1 MPEAH
6 GITPLKILQRIGS
19 GLEDIGIGL
28 VDGVEPGVLR
38 QPQEDLL
45 HEILRFG
52 RIAQALAEET
62 QQRRIIALRD
72 LVERMLAG
80 RTGFVGMCCASHR
93 CLRRGLIS
101 RSEEHTSELQSLMR
115 NSYAVFC
122 LNKKNQTKQ

>member
-52 RIAQALAEET
+52 RIAQAIAEET
-62 QQRRIIALRD
+62 QQRRIIAMRA
-72 LVERMLAG
+72 LVEKMIEG
-80 RTGFVGMCCASHR
+80 RTGLVEFGR
-93 CLRRGLIS
+93 
-101 RSEEHTSELQSLMR
+101 EEVRER
-115 NSYAVFC
+115 VDRY
-122 LNKKNQTKQ
+122 

>member
-52 RIAQALAEET
+52 RIAPALAGET

-80 RTGFVGMCCASHR
+80 RTGLDRMSTRLNSSHSCAARMPS
-93 CLRRGLIS
+93 
-101 RSEEHTSELQSLMR
+101 
-115 NSYAVFC
+115 AA
-122 LNKKNQTKQ
+122 